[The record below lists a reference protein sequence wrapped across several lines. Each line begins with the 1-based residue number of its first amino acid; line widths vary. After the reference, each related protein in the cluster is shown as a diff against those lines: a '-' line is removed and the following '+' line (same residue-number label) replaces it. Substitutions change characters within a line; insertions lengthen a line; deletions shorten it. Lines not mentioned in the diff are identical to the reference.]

1 MSTETQATATARHIA
16 WRPRTVEHDGISIA
30 VFEAGTPGKT
40 PLLLMHGW
48 PDTHELWTAAAA
60 DLVDRFHLIAYD
72 TRGYGGTTRPRSVD
86 RYRLPQLAGDMFAVV
101 RATSPDRPVHVLAH
115 DWGSVQ
121 AWEAVTT
128 EGADRYIASFV
139 SISGPNLDH
148 LGAWV
153 RERLSRPTPASLRAA
168 FSQLA
173 SSAYTGLFQLPVLPV
188 LATKVLALPGV
199 WPRFIN
205 LIEGTPTSDVV
216 TGATFRAD
224 TTAGLAYYRANI
236 RPALA
241 RPDARPTD
249 IPVLEVVNHRDIA
262 LRPPIFDNSR
272 RYATNLWR
280 IDTANGHWLPFSRPE
295 FIADITTRF
304 IASLEGTPDPEIDR
318 LRVTEAP
325 GSFTGRLAVI
335 TGAGS
340 GIGRETAL
348 ALAERGAE
356 LALAD
361 IDIAAAKTVADTIDA
376 AGGRARAY
384 QLDVADDEAFAETVA
399 AIIAAQGVPDIV
411 VNNAGVALAGSIL
424 DATDAQIRRLIDI
437 NLTGVITGSRLFGK
451 AMVERGVGGHIVN
464 LASAAAF
471 TPQRGLGAYAATKAG
486 VLLFSESLRAEL
498 ADDHIGVTA
507 ICPGIVATNITSS
520 TRIAG
525 ADAETE
531 RAQQERITAAYR
543 RRNYTPDRVAK
554 AIVRSIEKNRAVVP
568 VTPEAQAGYRTY
580 RFTPAV
586 SRALARV
593 RVV

>member
-1 MSTETQATATARHIA
+1 MSTKTRPVAEPQRIN

-30 VFEAGTPGKT
+30 VFEGGTPGRT
-40 PLLLMHGW
+40 PLLLVHGW
-48 PDTHELWTAAAA
+48 PDTHELWTATAAE
-60 DLVDRFHLIAYD
+60 LVDRFHLITYD
-72 TRGYGGTTRPRSVD
+72 TRGYGGTTRPRSVE

-128 EGADRYIASFV
+128 AGADRHLASFV

-153 RERLSRPTPASLRAA
+153 RERLARPTPASLRAA
-168 FSQLA
+168 LSQLV
-173 SSAYTGLFQLPVLPV
+173 SSAYTGVFQLPVLPV
-188 LATKVLALPGV
+188 AVTRLLGLPGV

-205 LIEGTPTSDVV
+205 LIEGTPAARVV
-216 TGATFRAD
+216 VAPTFRSDA
-224 TTAGLAYYRANI
+224 TSGLAYYRANI
-236 RPALA
+236 RPALLH
-241 RPDARPTD
+241 PDPRSTD

-262 LRPPIFDNSR
+262 LRPPIFDNTR
-272 RYATNLWR
+272 RYASKLWR
-280 IDTANGHWLPFSRPE
+280 IDTGNGHWLPFSRPA

-304 IASLEGTPDPEIDR
+304 VDALDGATDPEFER
-318 LRVTEAP
+318 LRVTRAP
-325 GSFTGRLAVI
+325 GRFTGRLAVV

-361 IDIAAAKTVADTIDA
+361 IDIAAAKAAAETIES

-384 QLDVADDEAFAETVA
+384 HLDVADETAFGQTAA
-399 AIIAAQGVPDIV
+399 AIIDAQGVPDIV
-411 VNNAGVALAGSIL
+411 VNNAGVALAGNVL

-437 NLTGVITGSRLFGK
+437 NLTGVITGSRVFGR
-451 AMVERGVGGHIVN
+451 AMVERGIGGQIVN
-464 LASAAAF
+464 IASAAAF

-498 ADDHIGVTA
+498 ADDRIGVTA

-525 ADAETE
+525 ADAEAE

-543 RRNYTPDRVAK
+543 RRNYTPDRVAT
-554 AIVRSIEKNRAVVP
+554 AIVRSIENNRAVVP

-580 RFTPAV
+580 RFAPAV
-586 SRALARV
+586 SRALARIRIV
-593 RVV
+593 

>member
-1 MSTETQATATARHIA
+1 MSTETEPTAATGQVV

-30 VFEAGTPGKT
+30 VFEAGTPGRT
-40 PLLLMHGW
+40 PLLLLHGW
-48 PDTHELWTAAAA
+48 PDTHELWTATAA

-86 RYRLPQLAGDMFAVV
+86 RYRLPQLAGDLFAVV

-128 EGADRYIASFV
+128 EGAERYLASFV

-153 RERLSRPTPASLRAA
+153 HERLKRPTPSSLAA
-168 FSQLA
+168 ALSQMA

-188 LATKVLALPGV
+188 LATKVLGLPGV

-205 LIEGTPTSDVV
+205 VIEGTPTSDVV
-216 TGATFRAD
+216 TGSTFRAD

-236 RPALA
+236 RPALT
-241 RPDARPTD
+241 RPDPRSTS

-280 IDTANGHWLPFSRPE
+280 IDTANGHWLPFSRPA

-361 IDIAAAKTVADTIDA
+361 IDIAAAKTVADTIEA
-376 AGGRARAY
+376 SGGRARAY

-498 ADDHIGVTA
+498 ADDRIGVTA

-525 ADAETE
+525 ADAEAE

-554 AIVRSIEKNRAVVP
+554 AIVRSIENNRAVVP

-580 RFTPAV
+580 RFTPAI

>member
-1 MSTETQATATARHIA
+1 MSTETQSTAAARQVA

-40 PLLLMHGW
+40 PLLLLHGW
-48 PDTHELWTAAAA
+48 PDTHELWSAVAA

-86 RYRLPQLAGDMFAVV
+86 RYRLPQLAGDLFAVA

-128 EGADRYIASFV
+128 VGAERYVASFV

-153 RERLSRPTPASLRAA
+153 RERLARPTPSSLRAA
-168 FSQLA
+168 FSQAA
-173 SSAYTGLFQLPVLPV
+173 SSAYTALFQLPVVPV
-188 LATKVLALPGV
+188 AVTKILGLPGV

-205 LIEGTPTSDVV
+205 LIEGTPRTNVV
-216 TGATFRAD
+216 VAPTFRSD

-236 RPALA
+236 RPALSH
-241 RPDARPTD
+241 PDPRATE
-249 IPVLEVVNHRDIA
+249 IPLLEVVNHRDIA

-272 RYATNLWR
+272 RYARNLWR
-280 IDTANGHWLPFSRPE
+280 IDTAMGHWLPFSRPD

-304 IASLEGTPDPEIDR
+304 VGSLEGTTDPEIDR
-318 LRVTEAP
+318 LRVSEAP

-348 ALAERGAE
+348 ALANRGAE
-356 LALAD
+356 VALAD
-361 IDIAAAKTVADTIDA
+361 IDIAAAKTVATTIEE

-384 QLDVADDEAFAETVA
+384 QLDVADDVAFADTVA
-399 AIIAAQGVPDIV
+399 AIVDAQGVPDIV

-424 DATDAQIRRLIDI
+424 DATEAQIRRLIDI

-451 AMVERGVGGHIVN
+451 AMAQRGIGGHIVN
-464 LASAAAF
+464 IASAAAF
-471 TPQRGLGAYAATKAG
+471 TPQRDLSAYAATKAG

-498 ADDHIGVTA
+498 ADKHIGVTA
-507 ICPGIVATNITSS
+507 ICPGIVATNITAG
-520 TRIAG
+520 TQIAG
-525 ADAETE
+525 ADSDTE

-543 RRNYTPDRVAK
+543 RRNYTPDRVAR
-554 AIVRSIEKNRAVVP
+554 AIVRAIENNRAVVP

-580 RFTPAV
+580 RFTPAI

-593 RVV
+593 RIV